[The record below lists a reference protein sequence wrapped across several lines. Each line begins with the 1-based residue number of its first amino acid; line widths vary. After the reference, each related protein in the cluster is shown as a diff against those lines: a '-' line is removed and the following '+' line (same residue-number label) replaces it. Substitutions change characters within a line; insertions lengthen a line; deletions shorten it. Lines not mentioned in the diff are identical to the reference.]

1 MASWEEHA
9 RNFLLEEEEDDEELF
24 FVLLPAVMPFL
35 DEGKIPEH
43 TSSLP
48 GAKKVKEILEGHE
61 NWCKQEF
68 RMEADIFRSVANFLR
83 AENLLR
89 DTRGMRI
96 EEQLGL
102 FMYMLSHNASTDS
115 LKRAFQHSGETVHR
129 KINEFFDIIP
139 LLIQKFIKLPN
150 PSCTHVKITCD
161 SRFMPFF
168 QVRSYLHYTFLIPF
182 LTTIQ
187 IFTSFSYLQNCIGAI
202 DGTHVP
208 ITISQDKASPYRN
221 RKGTLSQN
229 VMFACD
235 FDLKFTFISAGWEG
249 SASDAGVLRS
259 ALGKGFTVPDGKFYL
274 VDGGYA
280 NTPSFLAPYRG
291 VKYHLSEFRRRGRYA
306 NYKELFNHRHA
317 ILRNHIER
325 AFGVLKKR
333 FPILKVGTHY
343 PIECQVKIAAAA
355 AVFHNIIRGYN
366 GSEDWL
372 DYLPDN
378 INPADY
384 VDLPDRDTNYQSET
398 ESNDGNAL
406 RDQIAHQMWAAYNV

>member
-1 MASWEEHA
+1 MASWEELA
-9 RNFLLEEEEDDEELF
+9 RNFLLEEEEEDEELF
-24 FVLLPAVMPFL
+24 FILLPAVMPFL
-35 DEGKIPEH
+35 DEEKTPEH

-61 NWCKQEF
+61 NWCKEEF
-68 RMEADIFRSVANFLR
+68 RMEAEIFRAIANFLR

-89 DTRGMRI
+89 DTRGMKI

-102 FMYMLSHNASTDS
+102 FMFMLSHNASTER
-115 LKRAFQHSGETVHR
+115 LKKEFQHSGETVHR
-129 KINEFFDIIP
+129 KIYDVFNIIP
-139 LLIQKFIKLPN
+139 TLTQKFIRLLN
-150 PSCTHVKITCD
+150 PSHTHMKITCD
-161 SRFMPFF
+161 PRFMPFF
-168 QVRSYLHYTFLIPF
+168 
-182 LTTIQ
+182 
-187 IFTSFSYLQNCIGAI
+187 QNCIGAI

-208 ITISQDKASPYRN
+208 ITIGQDKASPYRN

-235 FDLKFTFISAGWEG
+235 FDLKFTFISSGWEG

-259 ALGKGFTVPDGKFYL
+259 ALGKGFTVPAGKFYL

-291 VKYHLSEFRRRGRYA
+291 VKYHLSEFRRRGQRGNAYA

-343 PIECQVKIAAAA
+343 PIETQVMIPAAA
-355 AVFHNIIRGYN
+355 AVFHNIIRGLN
-366 GSEDWL
+366 GSEEWL
-372 DYLPDN
+372 DILPDN
-378 INPADY
+378 INPSNY
-384 VDLPDRDTNYQSET
+384 VDMPEGDTNYPSEM
-398 ESNDGNAL
+398 ESNHGNTL